1 MSKTNFEFLDALGQ
15 IARDK
20 GISVDTLLDALANAL
35 VAAYKRRPDAAEEAV
50 VTIDP
55 DSGEIRVYGQ
65 ELNED
70 GEVVREWDDTPDD
83 FGRIA
88 AQTAKQVIL
97 QRIREVERDM
107 KYEEYAGREG
117 DIVTGIVQQTDN
129 RYTLLDLGKVEA
141 LLPQAEQVSYER
153 YEHGARLKAYIVEV
167 RKTTKG
173 PQIVVSRTHPGLIK
187 RLFELEVPE
196 IGSGVVEIKA
206 AAREPGHR
214 TKIAVWSNDPNVDPV
229 GACVG
234 ARGSRVRMVTNE
246 LRGERVD
253 VVPFSD
259 DPVELIQNALAP
271 ARVREVRLDE
281 ETGTATVI
289 VSDFQ
294 LSLAIGKEGQNA
306 RLAARLTGWR
316 IDIKSETQLAEEEAG
331 YGDQEWAE
339 GEWVEDEGG
348 ELVWKPAEGGE
359 AMSAEEWSHQA
370 EETGDPA
377 AAAAPA
383 AGRRSRRRVR
393 RRRRGGSRRGGAR
406 RGHRSDGRSD
416 GRCDRRRPRHSPGTD
431 LCRLPDGPAGRRA
444 DPGRTERSGRADR
457 RSLRTGAWGLAL
469 LGIVGLPGSC
479 RAQAWIR
486 SGLRHGDR
494 RCGGR
499 ALSGR
504 PGGGVGAGD
513 TRCARIRGWATR
525 WARRRTKDEEN
536 HLPKKIRV
544 YELAKELGLTN
555 KEGLELALSL
565 GIGVKSH
572 SSSIEDAQ
580 ADRVRRKA
588 DADGLR
594 RPVQP
599 EEPAPAKKAAKAT
612 KAAEAVP
619 AAARR
624 RAGQRRPSRRPR
636 PRRWPHRAVPPP
648 ASPRSRRRRPARW
661 RLRRRPHP
669 RRPVR
674 PQRFR
679 FARLA

>member
-20 GISVDTLLDALANAL
+20 GISVETLLDALANAL

-65 ELNED
+65 ELDED
-70 GEVVREWDDTPDD
+70 GEVIREWDDTPDD

-153 YEHGARLKAYIVEV
+153 YEHGTRLKAYIVEV
-167 RKTTKG
+167 RKTSKG

-196 IGSGVVEIKA
+196 ISSGVVEIKA

-259 DPVELIQNALAP
+259 DPVDLIQNALAP

-281 ETGTATVI
+281 ETGTATVV

-339 GEWVEDEGG
+339 GEWVEDESG
-348 ELVWKPAEGGE
+348 EMIWKPAEGGE
-359 AMSAEEWSHQA
+359 AMSAEEWTHQA
-370 EETGDPA
+370 DVTPGASRSQRSRPRRPLPRRPLRRRPLRPTPLRRPGHSADTDLRRVSRRPT
-377 AAAAPA
+377 
-383 AGRRSRRRVR
+383 GRRLVPGGPSGRRPARGRPDRTGPGSLALPWVRRLPAGSGTPPRLRPGLPGTGRGSRRRAA
-393 RRRRGGSRRGGAR
+393 AR
-406 RGHRSDGRSD
+406 Q
-416 GRCDRRRPRHSPGTD
+416 PGE
-431 LCRLPDGPAGRRA
+431 CVEAGR
-444 DPGRTERSGRADR
+444 
-457 RSLRTGAWGLAL
+457 
-469 LGIVGLPGSC
+469 
-479 RAQAWIR
+479 
-486 SGLRHGDR
+486 
-494 RCGGR
+494 
-499 ALSGR
+499 
-504 PGGGVGAGD
+504 
-513 TRCARIRGWATR
+513 TRCARIGGCGSPGGPCSTP
-525 WARRRTKDEEN
+525 TQ
-536 HLPKKIRV
+536 
-544 YELAKELGLTN
+544 YE
-555 KEGLELALSL
+555 
-565 GIGVKSH
+565 
-572 SSSIEDAQ
+572 
-580 ADRVRRKA
+580 
-588 DADGLR
+588 
-594 RPVQP
+594 
-599 EEPAPAKKAAKAT
+599 
-612 KAAEAVP
+612 
-619 AAARR
+619 
-624 RAGQRRPSRRPR
+624 GQREPLAEEDPR
-636 PRRWPHRAVPPP
+636 
-648 ASPRSRRRRPARW
+648 
-661 RLRRRPHP
+661 L
-669 RRPVR
+669 
-674 PQRFR
+674 
-679 FARLA
+679 